1 MKKILITGGAGYV
14 GSRLSPQLLK
24 LGYSIR
30 ILDTLFYGS
39 SHLPLSDPNLEVL
52 KADIRHVNQHP
63 DFFKDVNTVIHLGC
77 ISNDASFE
85 LDETLSRTINFD
97 AFEPLVILSLIHI

>member
-14 GSRLSPQLLK
+14 GSRLTPQLLK

-39 SHLPLSDPNLEVL
+39 YHLPLSDPNLDVL
-52 KADIRHVNQHP
+52 KADIRHFSQHP
-63 DFFKDVNTVIHLGC
+63 KFFEDVNTFK
-77 ISNDASFE
+77 ASFTQVV
-85 LDETLSRTINFD
+85 LDENLLTLEESSGLLWIARPGRFR
-97 AFEPLVILSLIHI
+97 

>member
-14 GSRLSPQLLK
+14 GSRLTPQLLK

-39 SHLPLSDPNLEVL
+39 RHLPLSDPNLEVL
-52 KADIRHVNQHP
+52 KADIRHVSQHP
-63 DFFKDVNTVIHLGC
+63 KFFED
-77 ISNDASFE
+77 
-85 LDETLSRTINFD
+85 
-97 AFEPLVILSLIHI
+97 VILSYTLDVSLTMQVLS

>member
-14 GSRLSPQLLK
+14 GSRLAPQLLK

-39 SHLPLSDPNLEVL
+39 RHLPLSDPSLEVL
-52 KADIRHVNQHP
+52 KADIRGVSHHP
-63 DFFKDVNTVIHLGC
+63 QFFEDVNTVIHL
-77 ISNDASFE
+77 
-85 LDETLSRTINFD
+85 
-97 AFEPLVILSLIHI
+97 SLIHI